1 MADSDDRAV
10 ELLEGIHE
18 VLERIE
24 ARLEELARSTDLQ
37 RETLD
42 GLLVNMMELVD
53 RTKPD

>member
-24 ARLEELARSTDLQ
+24 ARMEELARRTDLQ

-42 GLLVNMMELVD
+42 GLLVNVMELVD